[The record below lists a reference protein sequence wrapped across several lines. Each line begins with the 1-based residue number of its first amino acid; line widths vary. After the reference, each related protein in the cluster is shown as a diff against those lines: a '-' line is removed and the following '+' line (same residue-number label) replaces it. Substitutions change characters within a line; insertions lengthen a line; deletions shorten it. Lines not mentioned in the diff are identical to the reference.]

1 MIRGEDYRVPVA
13 VRPVFEEI
21 AGIADVFCHQHLDAE
36 YAQLSVALTAK
47 LARKRPSPLLRGD
60 RRIWASAAI
69 YALGRVNFLSDP
81 SQTPHLP
88 TEALARLL
96 GVKQTTMAT
105 KGRTVMDLLGLDHF
119 DTEFCLPSRL
129 ASHPTA
135 WWITIDG
142 LLYDARTLPIEI
154 QTELARRRLTPGVLL
169 PSAPTPPDTARHRPT
184 PNRRPSHGPAR
195 PAAMSSRR
203 GRPSDRDLH
212 VSRVRNP

>member
-1 MIRGEDYRVPVA
+1 VIRGEDYRVPVA

-21 AGIADVFCHQHLDAE
+21 AGIADGFCRQYLDGE
-36 YAQLSVALTAK
+36 YAQLSIALTAK
-47 LARKRPSPLLRGD
+47 LARKRPSPLLRGN
-60 RRIWASAAI
+60 RRIWVSAVI

-81 SQTPHLP
+81 SQPPHLP

-135 WWITIDG
+135 WWVTIDG
-142 LLYDARTLPIEI
+142 LLYDARNLPLEI
-154 QTELARRRLTPGVLL
+154 QAELARRGLIPGVLL
-169 PSAPTPPDTARHRPT
+169 PSAPTPPDPE
-184 PNRRPSHGPAR
+184 
-195 PAAMSSRR
+195 
-203 GRPSDRDLH
+203 
-212 VSRVRNP
+212 

>member
-1 MIRGEDYRVPVA
+1 
-13 VRPVFEEI
+13 VFEEI
-21 AGIADVFCHQHLDAE
+21 AGIADSFCRRHLDAE

-60 RRIWASAAI
+60 RRILASAVV

-81 SQTPHLP
+81 SQAHYLP
-88 TEALARLL
+88 TETLASLL
-96 GVKQTTMAT
+96 GVKQTTMAA

-142 LLYDARTLPIEI
+142 LLCDARTLPAEI
-154 QTELARRRLTPGVLL
+154 QAALARRGLIPGVLV
-169 PSAPTPPDTARHRPT
+169 PSAPTPP
-184 PNRRPSHGPAR
+184 GPE
-195 PAAMSSRR
+195 
-203 GRPSDRDLH
+203 
-212 VSRVRNP
+212 

>member
-13 VRPVFEEI
+13 VRPVFEDV
-21 AGIADVFCHQHLDAE
+21 AGIADAFCHAHLNAE
-36 YAQLSVALTAK
+36 YAQLSVALAAK

-60 RRIWASAAI
+60 RRIWASAVI

-81 SQTPHLP
+81 SQAPHLP

-119 DTEFCLPSRL
+119 NTEFCLPSRL

-135 WWITIDG
+135 WWVTIDG

-154 QTELARRRLTPGVLL
+154 QAELARRRLIPGVLI
-169 PSAPTPPDTARHRPT
+169 PSAPAPPDPE
-184 PNRRPSHGPAR
+184 
-195 PAAMSSRR
+195 
-203 GRPSDRDLH
+203 
-212 VSRVRNP
+212 

>member
-1 MIRGEDYRVPVA
+1 VIRGEDYRVPVS

-21 AGIADVFCHQHLDAE
+21 AGIAEVFCHQHLDAE

-60 RRIWASAAI
+60 RRIWASAVI
-69 YALGRVNFLSDP
+69 YALGRVNFLSDA
-81 SQTPHLP
+81 SQASHVP

-105 KGRTVMDLLGLDHF
+105 KGRSVMELLGLDHF

-135 WWITIDG
+135 WWVTIDG

-154 QTELARRRLTPGVLL
+154 QAELARRGLIPGVLL
-169 PSAPTPPDTARHRPT
+169 PSAPEPPDPE
-184 PNRRPSHGPAR
+184 
-195 PAAMSSRR
+195 
-203 GRPSDRDLH
+203 
-212 VSRVRNP
+212 